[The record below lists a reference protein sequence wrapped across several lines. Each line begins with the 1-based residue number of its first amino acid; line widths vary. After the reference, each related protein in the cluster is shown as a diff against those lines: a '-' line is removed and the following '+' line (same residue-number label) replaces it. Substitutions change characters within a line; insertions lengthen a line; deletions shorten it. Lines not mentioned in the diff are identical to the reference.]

1 MTLNFPNSM
10 FYQTQLSL
18 SCERPQKDCFLPPD
32 KSAVSF
38 PKNILVLSKSKLEGL
53 NILQKYKML
62 LKSALVTL
70 HSLQEKDG
78 LKFLIM
84 KNSLLIFKLFR

>member
-1 MTLNFPNSM
+1 M
-10 FYQTQLSL
+10 
-18 SCERPQKDCFLPPD
+18 
-32 KSAVSF
+32 SF
-38 PKNILVLSKSKLEGL
+38 PKNILVLSKTKLEGL
-53 NILQKYKML
+53 DILQKYKML
-62 LKSALVTL
+62 LKSALVML

>member
-1 MTLNFPNSM
+1 M
-10 FYQTQLSL
+10 
-18 SCERPQKDCFLPPD
+18 
-32 KSAVSF
+32 SF
-38 PKNILVLSKSKLEGL
+38 PKNILVLSKSKLEEL
-53 NILQKYKML
+53 DILQKYKML
-62 LKSALVTL
+62 LKSALVML